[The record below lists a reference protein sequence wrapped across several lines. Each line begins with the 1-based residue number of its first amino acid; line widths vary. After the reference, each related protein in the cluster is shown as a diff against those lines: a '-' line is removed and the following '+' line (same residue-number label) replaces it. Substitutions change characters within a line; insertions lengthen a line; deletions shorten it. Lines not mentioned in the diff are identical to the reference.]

1 MIDGG
6 RTKAPRNSAEW
17 PDSTLSGAGRSSRV
31 RTGQNR
37 HPPLGGNSL
46 NRYKN
51 DAYTEFRLP
60 MPQALTFI
68 VLTTLVY
75 QPCAAAEHKTWNQI
89 QYVGGTVPIKASRYD
104 FNTTLSL
111 TADAIV
117 VEIAPATVF
126 QSKKTVRIP
135 TSQVLSLSSNDAAWQ
150 RVAAVDGAKLP
161 AKPPTL
167 FGVLLNNNFLGLVYQ
182 QDDGRKGAMLLD
194 SISSPIIL
202 RVLSK
207 LTGKPIES
215 AP

>member
-1 MIDGG
+1 M
-6 RTKAPRNSAEW
+6 RR
-17 PDSTLSGAGRSSRV
+17 
-31 RTGQNR
+31 
-37 HPPLGGNSL
+37 
-46 NRYKN
+46 
-51 DAYTEFRLP
+51 
-60 MPQALTFI
+60 ALTFI
-68 VLTTLVY
+68 VLATLAW
-75 QPCAAAEHKTWNQI
+75 PCAAAEHKSWNQI
-89 QYVGGTVPIKASRYD
+89 LYIGGTVPIKTSRYD

-126 QSKKTVRIP
+126 QNKKTLRIP